1 MNKKINL
8 RIICTLPKEIIF
20 MILECLG
27 TDFLIQNENSWG
39 VLNPICQR
47 IIRAK
52 SKKIVTQLTP
62 LYNIVFSYFE
72 YAFADSYVKYHT
84 IKGSAI
90 LILNNQFIA
99 NELFKRYCKD
109 LDIATPHNKS
119 LERVIC
125 EFKDRKQDDYLFK
138 NDQKFFETCFLSH
151 LIENL
156 NK

>member
-1 MNKKINL
+1 
-8 RIICTLPKEIIF
+8 

-27 TDFLIQNENSWG
+27 TDFLIQNENNWG
-39 VLNPICQR
+39 LLNPICQR
-47 IIRAK
+47 IIRVK
-52 SKKIVTQLTP
+52 SDKIVAQLIP

-72 YAFADSYVKYHT
+72 YAFADIYVKYNS

-99 NELFKRYCKD
+99 DELFKSYCKD
-109 LDIATPHNKS
+109 LDIVNPHNKS
-119 LERVIC
+119 LERVMD

-138 NDQKFFETCFLSH
+138 NDQKFFETSVFSQ

-156 NK
+156 NKQ